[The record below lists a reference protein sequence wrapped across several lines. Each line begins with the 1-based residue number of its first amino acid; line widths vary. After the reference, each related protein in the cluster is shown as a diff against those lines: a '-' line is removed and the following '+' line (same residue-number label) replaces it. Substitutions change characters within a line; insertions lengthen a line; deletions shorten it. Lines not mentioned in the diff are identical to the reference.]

1 MIFSLFFFNTDP
13 ENLHEFLFYFRFV
26 DKWILSQC
34 AETVAKANDHLQH
47 LELHLLTRTLRHF
60 LYSCLC
66 DVYVE
71 AVKKVLNDPNDPRF
85 EATLRTLFLVLR
97 TGLQLMHPLMPF
109 ITEELYQR
117 LRLGSGTDTS
127 IMAEAFPTAN
137 EVLGLVRKK

>member
-1 MIFSLFFFNTDP
+1 MGVF
-13 ENLHEFLFYFRFV
+13 FRFV

-71 AVKKVLNDPNDPRF
+71 AVKTVLNDPNDPHF

-117 LRLGSGTDTS
+117 LRSAGSCSENGSSSGTEFTS
-127 IMAEAFPTAN
+127 IMTDAFPSAN
-137 EVLGLVRKK
+137 EVR